1 MNLDAFEVK
10 PSGMIDY
17 TLITT
22 LRKIGLLTKRQV
34 CKYCN
39 IYMIEKEEQFDYFTL
54 EVDTAVISRRKK

>member
-10 PSGMIDY
+10 LSKMIDY

-22 LRKIGLLTKRQV
+22 LKKIELLTKRQV

-39 IYMIEKEEQFDYFTL
+39 IYMIEKEKQFDVFTL
-54 EVDTAVISRRKK
+54 EVDTTVISRRKK